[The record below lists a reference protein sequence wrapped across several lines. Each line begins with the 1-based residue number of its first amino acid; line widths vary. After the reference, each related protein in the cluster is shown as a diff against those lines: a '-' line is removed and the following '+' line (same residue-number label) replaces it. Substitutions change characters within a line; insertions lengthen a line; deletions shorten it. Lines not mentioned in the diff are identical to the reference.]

1 MPTRKL
7 ANQQGIAT
15 AWASGRGGF
24 NELRLDAP
32 HLDGYLTLT
41 LDLVFLGVASLNR
54 ISIGGYLRHLR
65 RFVANTWGL
74 MLIEIISK

>member
-7 ANQQGIAT
+7 AHQQGIAT
-15 AWASGRGGF
+15 AWATGREGL

-32 HLDGYLTLT
+32 HLDEYLTLT

-54 ISIGGYLRHLR
+54 ISIGGNLGHLR
-65 RFVANTWGL
+65 RFVVNTWDL
-74 MLIEIISK
+74 RLIEIISK